1 MVQESDRTQELGN
14 KPHLCGVKT
23 AVYFKMG
30 GLEERL
36 TCLIGKDMEYVL
48 LEAAD
53 GASASVTTH
62 GAHICSWIPAGGQEQ
77 LFLSK
82 TSELREG
89 VAIRGGVPVIFPQFS
104 ALGAL
109 PKHGFARTAIWRL
122 SRSGQTVT
130 GAAQAVFELQESAAS
145 LQIWPHVFRAEL
157 TVTIAQDNM
166 QIELTVLNNGN
177 TAFDFT
183 CALHSYFAVEQIA
196 AVRLHGLA
204 GLHYRDMVANTED
217 NLEGNISLTI
227 AGEVDRIYADLP
239 ASIELR
245 QPQQSL
251 QISQSGFADA
261 VIWNPG
267 AEKGSSL
274 SDLEPDGY
282 RHMLCVE
289 AAAIMRPIQLAPGM
303 SWTGSQ
309 SLTVLPKEN

>member
-1 MVQESDRTQELGN
+1 
-14 KPHLCGVKT
+14 
-23 AVYFKMG
+23 
-30 GLEERL
+30 
-36 TCLIGKDMEYVL
+36 MEYVL
-48 LEAAD
+48 LKSAD

-62 GAHICSWIPAGGQEQ
+62 GAHVCSWIPAGGTEQ

-104 ALGAL
+104 ALGSL

-122 SRSGQTVT
+122 LRSGQTES

-157 TVTIAQDNM
+157 VVTIAQDNM
-166 QIELTVLNNGN
+166 QIELVVVNNGN
-177 TAFDFT
+177 TAFSFT
-183 CALHSYFAVEQIA
+183 AALHTYFAVEQVADI
-196 AVRLHGLA
+196 RLHGLA
-204 GLHYRDMVANTED
+204 GLRYRDMVANTESQ
-217 NLEGNISLTI
+217 LESDDSLVVS
-227 AGEVDRIYADLP
+227 GEVDRIYADL
-239 ASIELR
+239 SGEIEIR

-251 QISQSGFADA
+251 LISQSGFADA

-274 SDLEPDGY
+274 SDLETDGY
-282 RHMLCVE
+282 QHMLCVE

-303 SWTGSQ
+303 AWSGSQ
-309 SLTVLPKEN
+309 SLQVLPKEK

>member
-1 MVQESDRTQELGN
+1 
-14 KPHLCGVKT
+14 
-23 AVYFKMG
+23 
-30 GLEERL
+30 
-36 TCLIGKDMEYVL
+36 MEYVL
-48 LEAAD
+48 LKAAD
-53 GASASVTTH
+53 GASASVTIH

-77 LFLSK
+77 LFLSR

-89 VAIRGGVPVIFPQFS
+89 VAIRGGVPLIFPQFS

-122 SRSGQTVT
+122 LRSGQTES

-157 TVTIAQDNM
+157 AVTIAQDNM
-166 QIELTVLNNGN
+166 RIALTVLNNGN

-183 CALHSYFAVEQIA
+183 CALHSYFAVEQIT

-217 NLEGNISLTI
+217 NLEVNISLTI

-239 ASIELR
+239 AAIELR

-251 QISQSGFADA
+251 LISQSGFADA

-274 SDLEPDGY
+274 GDLEIDGY

-309 SLTVLPKEN
+309 SLTVLPKEK